1 MKHFEIVTCFDSTQV
16 KWYMKSSTKNVVHEL
31 PVKFPNNLRL
41 RILGNQEIVEK
52 FQKWVEAEL
61 STQPPFQE
69 KFLLLVVKNYIK
81 TGIKVSYP
89 VQFCL
94 ISWNCVINFIRDCK
108 IYLNNFWMSLNIPE
122 CVLIYLNMREYTWIY
137 LNLSEWLLFYMPQ
150 L

>member
-52 FQKWVEAEL
+52 FQKWVKAEL

-69 KFLLLVVKNYIK
+69 KIFVTSGQNLHKNRYQGFLS
-81 TGIKVSYP
+81 GP
-89 VQFCL
+89 V
-94 ISWNCVINFIRDCK
+94 
-108 IYLNNFWMSLNIPE
+108 
-122 CVLIYLNMREYTWIY
+122 
-137 LNLSEWLLFYMPQ
+137 LFDF
-150 L
+150 LKLCH